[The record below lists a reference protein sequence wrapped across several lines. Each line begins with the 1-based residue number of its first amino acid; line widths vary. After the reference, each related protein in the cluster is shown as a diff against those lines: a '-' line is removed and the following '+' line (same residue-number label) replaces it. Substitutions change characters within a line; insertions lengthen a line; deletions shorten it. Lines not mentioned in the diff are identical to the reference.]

1 MAGCVL
7 LNDLSVPHAS
17 YYRPPVKFKCVDGF
31 LGIGPRC
38 VPLAE
43 VGDINALT
51 LEVRINGALRQ
62 TVDFGGL
69 VRDAATLLLAT
80 GVPLCGFRHLTGQ
93 PCPLCGGT
101 HACAAL
107 AQGDLMVA
115 WQANPGLM
123 PLFVI
128 AAARAAQLAWEAWT
142 GRRVTRWRIG
152 PALWKAGGLF
162 LIGSWALRLAGVL

>member
-1 MAGCVL
+1 MGAAMETWIYDFLIFAGV
-7 LNDLSVPHAS
+7 
-17 YYRPPVKFKCVDGF
+17 GF
-31 LGIGPRC
+31 FAQLI
-38 VPLAE
+38 
-43 VGDINALT
+43 D
-51 LEVRINGALRQ
+51 GALGMGYGVISS
-62 TVDFGGL
+62 TV
-69 VRDAATLLLAT
+69 LLAT
-80 GVPLCGFRHLTGQ
+80 GVPLCGFRQLTGQ
-93 PCPLCGGT
+93 PCPVCGGT

-128 AAARAAQLAWEAWT
+128 AAAHAAQLAWEAWT

>member
-1 MAGCVL
+1 MEARLPSPGPEAAP
-7 LNDLSVPHAS
+7 LSPAE
-17 YYRPPVKFKCVDGF
+17 RQW
-31 LGIGPRC
+31 RA
-38 VPLAE
+38 VPLLGWPL
-43 VGDINALT
+43 VL
-51 LEVRINGALRQ
+51 GA
-62 TVDFGGL
+62 
-69 VRDAATLLLAT
+69 APLLLTT

-107 AQGDLMVA
+107 AQGDLLTA

-123 PLFVI
+123 PIFVI
-128 AAARAAQLAWEAWT
+128 AAAHAAQLAWEAWT

>member
-1 MAGCVL
+1 
-7 LNDLSVPHAS
+7 
-17 YYRPPVKFKCVDGF
+17 
-31 LGIGPRC
+31 
-38 VPLAE
+38 VPLL
-43 VGDINALT
+43 GWPLALG
-51 LEVRINGALRQ
+51 VAP
-62 TVDFGGL
+62 
-69 VRDAATLLLAT
+69 LLLAT

-115 WQANPGLM
+115 WQANPGLI

-128 AAARAAQLAWEAWT
+128 AAAHAAQLAWEAWL

-152 PALWKAGGLF
+152 PSLVEGGRIVPDRQLGVAPG
-162 LIGSWALRLAGVL
+162 GSAVGGWPRPWQSGTPSVPVRPTVSLSD

>member
-1 MAGCVL
+1 MV
-7 LNDLSVPHAS
+7 
-17 YYRPPVKFKCVDGF
+17 
-31 LGIGPRC
+31 
-38 VPLAE
+38 
-43 VGDINALT
+43 
-51 LEVRINGALRQ
+51 
-62 TVDFGGL
+62 GGL
-69 VRDAATLLLAT
+69 YRCWAGRWRWASRRCCWPRA
-80 GVPLCGFRHLTGQ
+80 CRCAGFRHLTGQ

>member
-1 MAGCVL
+1 MPSPGHDATQLTRAERGWR
-7 LNDLSVPHAS
+7 A
-17 YYRPPVKFKCVDGF
+17 
-31 LGIGPRC
+31 
-38 VPLAE
+38 VPLL
-43 VGDINALT
+43 GWPLALG
-51 LEVRINGALRQ
+51 VAP
-62 TVDFGGL
+62 
-69 VRDAATLLLAT
+69 LLLAT

-128 AAARAAQLAWEAWT
+128 AAAHAAQLAWKP
-142 GRRVTRWRIG
+142 GRD
-152 PALWKAGGLF
+152 AG
-162 LIGSWALRLAGVL
+162 

>member
-1 MAGCVL
+1 MEARL
-7 LNDLSVPHAS
+7 PSP
-17 YYRPPVKFKCVDGF
+17 
-31 LGIGPRC
+31 GPDAAQLTRAERQWRA
-38 VPLAE
+38 VPLL
-43 VGDINALT
+43 GWPLAL
-51 LEVRINGALRQ
+51 GA
-62 TVDFGGL
+62 
-69 VRDAATLLLAT
+69 APLLLAT

-128 AAARAAQLAWEAWT
+128 AAAHAAQLAWEAW
-142 GRRVTRWRIG
+142 RD
-152 PALWKAGGLF
+152 GG
-162 LIGSWALRLAGVL
+162 

>member
-1 MAGCVL
+1 M
-7 LNDLSVPHAS
+7 SI
-17 YYRPPVKFKCVDGF
+17 K
-31 LGIGPRC
+31 
-38 VPLAE
+38 
-43 VGDINALT
+43 VG
-51 LEVRINGALRQ
+51 INGFGRIGRQ
-62 TVDFGGL
+62 TFKAIQQKYAGRIDAVKQRAHGRWSEILASAGVDEQILKHRNG
-69 VRDAATLLLAT
+69 
-80 GVPLCGFRHLTGQ
+80 